1 MDKNGV
7 ERGPAFSTASSV
19 SVRTDRSREYPPDLS
34 IESTP
39 SEGRLTEDLEL
50 GKRGP
55 EGGTAFSNASFGSA
69 KTDRSREY
77 PPDLSTETRPSE
89 GRLIKDVEIG
99 KRGPEGG
106 IAFSTASV
114 GSAKTDRSREY
125 PPDLKTETRPSE
137 GSDQTSSNFQ
147 QDSATQKLFESKVTD
162 LVKQALMV
170 HEKVLSTPQQGLSDE
185 DVHKTRNEANE
196 AALKIALYVL
206 RTMNEE
212 ERARTLEQSHYGE
225 LVVHQ
230 RKQKSFLKKKNEYL
244 LQEINT
250 QQCPVPLKQIY
261 TTLYLIEG
269 DSENVNSEHE
279 VRQIEKAINKR
290 KSVEIL
296 ISCEDIFKPLPKLNK
311 PRVVLTKGI
320 AGIGKTVLSQKFMLD
335 WSEEKA
341 NQDIQLLFSLPFR
354 ELNLLRNE
362 KRSLM
367 ELLYDFDPDLK
378 VSGIKDLKAY
388 KVLFVL
394 DGLDECRLCL
404 DFEGNDRCHDA
415 TQSAPVEVLLTNL
428 IAGNLLPEAY
438 LWITTRPAAASCVPS
453 QYVDRV
459 TEIRGFNNQQKEQ
472 YFHKKIEDEN
482 LAKRVIANIR
492 STRSLYIMCHV
503 PVFCWISSI
512 VLGEM
517 CAKAGVGKL
526 PKTLT
531 QMYIHFLA
539 HQTTQM
545 RVKYSEKQELDSQGN
560 NKVIMSLGKLAFQQL
575 DKGNLIF
582 YEEDLRE
589 CGSDVQEASVYS
601 GLCTQVF
608 REESCMQKKVF
619 CFVHLSVQEF
629 LAALYVNVTY
639 KVSGEN
645 LMTKEPKPFA
655 KTKPVS
661 ELHKAAVDRALKSE
675 NGHLDL
681 FLRFLL
687 GLSLESN
694 RNLLRDLKIQ
704 VETCD
709 SQSHLE
715 TIEYIKEKIS
725 QTHHT
730 ERYINL
736 FHCLNELNNHSL
748 VEEIQSYLESDQDS
762 VMDERSAAQ
771 WAALVFV
778 LLTSP
783 EKPEEIH
790 LKKYSRTEEGL
801 SRLLPAIKTSRT
813 AMLND
818 CNLTAHCCEELS
830 TVFSSCS
837 MELNHLNLSDNNIKD
852 SGIEFLCAGLKSPRC
867 RLKTL
872 RLNRCSLTSRCCKD
886 LASVLSCP
894 SSRLEELDLSD
905 NDIEDSGV
913 ELLSTGLGNVCCKLK
928 TLRLWFCS
936 ITEKGCG
943 FLATAVKSNASH
955 LEEVDLSYNHLGK
968 SGATLI
974 SEALVEGKCEFT
986 KLRVD
991 HNAEHWYKPGLKRY
1005 ACELTIDLNTVHKLL
1020 ILSDGNRKV
1029 TQGRTK
1035 QPYPDH
1041 PDRFDYWTQVLFQQ
1055 GLDSRCYWEVEWKG
1069 HWAGIGVTY
1078 KDIKR
1083 KGPDNDCVIGYN
1095 KISWSIHC
1103 CDHGYRAYHDF
1114 KGVVPQVPVAGCH
1127 RLAVYLDWD
1136 GGVLSFYRVS
1146 PEGSLTHLH
1155 TFVSEF
1161 TEPLYPVFRVWGKGH
1176 SLRLCQV
1183 VAPI

>member
-1 MDKNGV
+1 MHRRLSGNTLKAQESPPIRPDPGGMSNLKSSNICGSPSMDSDIVHTAAAAVSSCPSAVSLKSNKSMGIPEHFRGGEDPTG
-7 ERGPAFSTASSV
+7 ERC
-19 SVRTDRSREYPPDLS
+19 RHSRV
-34 IESTP
+34 
-39 SEGRLTEDLEL
+39 
-50 GKRGP
+50 
-55 EGGTAFSNASFGSA
+55 F
-69 KTDRSREY
+69 
-77 PPDLSTETRPSE
+77 
-89 GRLIKDVEIG
+89 
-99 KRGPEGG
+99 
-106 IAFSTASV
+106 
-114 GSAKTDRSREY
+114 
-125 PPDLKTETRPSE
+125 
-137 GSDQTSSNFQ
+137 SDQTALNQNLDLKDFQ
-147 QDSATQKLFESKVTD
+147 GKLFEFMEANMMSFW
-162 LVKQALMV
+162 
-170 HEKVLSTPQQGLSDE
+170 KVLNPTGDLEEDKEKEELVDDE
-185 DVHKTRNEANE
+185 LTQSE
-196 AALKIALYVL
+196 AAAKEGFLQITLHIL
-206 RTMNEE
+206 RTMNMDPYVF
-212 ERARTLEQSHYGE
+212 TLEQRYYGE
-225 LVVHQ
+225 LPMYQ
-230 RKQKSFLKKKNEYL
+230 RKLKFCMRARYKHMAEGLAN
-244 LQEINT
+244 QENDT
-250 QQCPVPLKQIY
+250 TFNKIY
-261 TTLYLIEG
+261 TELYVFDG
-269 DSENVNSEHE
+269 DIREINSEHE
-279 VRQIEKAINKR
+279 VRQIETAVNRPRSAETPIQ
-290 KSVEIL
+290 
-296 ISCEDIFKPLPKLNK
+296 CEDIFKPLPKQGK

-354 ELNLLRNE
+354 ELNLLGNE

-394 DGLDECRLCL
+394 DGLDECRLHL
-404 DFEGNDRCHDA
+404 DFEGNEKCHDV

-459 TEIRGFNNQQKEQ
+459 TEIRGFSDLQKEQ

-482 LAKRVIANIR
+482 LAKRVVTHVK

-517 CAKAGVGKL
+517 CAKAGVGKM

-545 RVKYSEKQELDSQGN
+545 RVKYSEERELDSQGN

-589 CGSDVQEASVYS
+589 CGIDVQEASVYS

-629 LAALYVNVTY
+629 LAALYVRVMY

-645 LMTKEPKPFA
+645 LITEGSGQMA
-655 KTKPVS
+655 QTKPVS
-661 ELHKAAVDRALKSE
+661 ELHKAAVDRALQSD

-694 RNLLRDLKIQ
+694 QDLLRDLKIK

-715 TIEYIKEKIS
+715 TIKYIKDKIR
-725 QTHHT
+725 QIPHT
-730 ERYINL
+730 DRCINL
-736 FHCLNELNNHSL
+736 FHCLNELNDHSL
-748 VEEIQSYLESDQDS
+748 VEEIQSYLDS
-762 VMDERSAAQ
+762 ERDSQMDECSAAH

-778 LLTSP
+778 LLTSQ
-783 EKPEEIH
+783 EQLELFE
-790 LKKYSRTEEGL
+790 LKKYSRKEEGL
-801 SRLLPAIKTSRT
+801 LRLLPVLKASRS
-813 AMLND
+813 AKLND
-818 CNLTAHCCEELS
+818 SRLTANCCQALSSALSSTSSEL
-830 TVFSSCS
+830 CD
-837 MELNHLNLSDNNIKD
+837 LDLSDNSLHD
-852 SGIEFLCAGLKSPRC
+852 SGVELLCTGLKSPHC
-867 RLKTL
+867 RLRML

-928 TLRLWFCS
+928 TLGLSFCN

-943 FLATAVKSNASH
+943 FLASAVKSNPSH
-955 LEEVDLSYNHLGK
+955 LKEVDLSYNHLGEFGVK
-968 SGATLI
+968 LI
-974 SEALVEGKCEFT
+974 SEALEEGQCEFT

-991 HNAEHWYKPGLKRY
+991 HNAECWLKPGLTKY
-1005 ACELTIDLNTVHKLL
+1005 ACELTLDLNTAHKLL
-1020 ILSDGNRKV
+1020 VLSDGNRKV
-1029 TQGRTK
+1029 TQGREE

-1041 PDRFDYWTQVLFQQ
+1041 PDRFDHWSQVLFQQ
-1055 GLDSRCYWEVEWKG
+1055 GLTSRCYWEVEWKG
-1069 HWAGIGVTY
+1069 NWAGLGVTY
-1078 KDIKR
+1078 KGINR
-1083 KGPDNDCVIGYN
+1083 KGVPNNCVIGYN
-1095 KISWSIHC
+1095 RVSWGLHC
-1103 CDHGYRAYHDF
+1103 SDHGYAAYHNI
-1114 KGVVPQVPVAGCH
+1114 KSIAISVPSSGC
-1127 RLAVYLDWD
+1127 RRVAVYLDWEA
-1136 GGVLSFYRVS
+1136 GILSFYRVS
-1146 PEGSLTHLH
+1146 PERSLTHLH
-1155 TFVSEF
+1155 TFFTKF
-1161 TEPLYPVFRVWGKGH
+1161 TEPLYPGFRVWDYG
-1176 SLRLCQV
+1176 SSVTLCQLK
-1183 VAPI
+1183 